1 MKTIDFYI
9 QEKLVIKN
17 DSSIRKFTDEELE
30 KDYYKVWSATT
41 KKEKE
46 VIANKYG
53 ITEIRIR
60 PIQIGILDLL
70 RKNRKNKKEFTDKD
84 IVNFFRYDIPDTYN
98 KFEAYLKEESDE
110 FVKYLLKRYK
120 EKINEKNIIGKFGI
134 SIADRH
140 LLKIYDNIKKYI
152 VSNRIL

>member
-70 RKNRKNKKEFTDKD
+70 RKNRKNLQM
-84 IVNFFRYDIPDTYN
+84 V
-98 KFEAYLKEESDE
+98 
-110 FVKYLLKRYK
+110 
-120 EKINEKNIIGKFGI
+120 IIT
-134 SIADRH
+134 
-140 LLKIYDNIKKYI
+140 L
-152 VSNRIL
+152 RI

>member
-9 QEKLVIKN
+9 QEKLVISK
-17 DSSIRKFTDEELE
+17 DISSNFSDEELE
-30 KDYYKVWSATT
+30 KDYNKVWSAIT

-46 VIANKYG
+46 IIANKYG
-53 ITEIRIR
+53 ITEICIR

-84 IVNFFRYDIPDTYN
+84 IVNFLRYDIPDTYN
-98 KFEAYLKEESDE
+98 KFEAYLKEESNE

-120 EKINEKNIIGKFGI
+120 EKINEKNIIGRFGI

-152 VSNRIL
+152 ESNRIL

>member
-9 QEKLVIKN
+9 QEKLVISKN
-17 DSSIRKFTDEELE
+17 ISSNFSDEELE
-30 KDYYKVWSATT
+30 KDYHAVDMAYT
-41 KKEKE
+41 KDEKK

-70 RKNRKNKKEFTDKD
+70 RKNRFKKKEFTDKD

-120 EKINEKNIIGKFGI
+120 EKIDEKNIIGKFGI

-152 VSNRIL
+152 ASNRIL

>member
-17 DSSIRKFTDEELE
+17 DSSIRKFTDEELDE
-30 KDYYKVWSATT
+30 DYNKVWSAIT

-98 KFEAYLKEESDE
+98 KFEDYLKEESDE

-120 EKINEKNIIGKFGI
+120 EKIDEKNIIGKFGI

-152 VSNRIL
+152 ESNRIL